1 MSRVEEAMRRA
12 AEAARNV
19 TSAAGSA
26 VIEERDSDA
35 LGQEPFPVEVA
46 DAKGGREPF
55 PPEAQTPAA
64 VNHDPIP
71 VEKPERKEEAPVT
84 RRLSP
89 QMTLGAAHDAGGPE
103 EPASSDGHFGRFDRS
118 VAEKLVVDPR
128 MPPGPREQYRRLAA
142 VLHDAQAVSGV
153 KVVMIASAVGG
164 EGKTLTA
171 ANLALTLSGSYRKRV
186 LLIDADLRRPA
197 VHQLFRIDTSYG
209 LGDGLDPASEARLV
223 VRQVSPT
230 LAVLPA
236 GRPTAD
242 PMAALISG
250 RMRRLIDEARET
262 FEWVIIDTP
271 PLVLLP
277 DANLL
282 ASMVDGAVLVIKAA
296 STSHDF
302 TKRAVE
308 AIGKN
313 RILGVV
319 LNRAATSPSGYYENY
334 HGHYALAQPRSA

>member
-1 MSRVEEAMRRA
+1 MSRVDEAMRRA
-12 AEAARNV
+12 AEGGRDVPSATAAV
-19 TSAAGSA
+19 TVPVGEQDT
-26 VIEERDSDA
+26 EELS
-35 LGQEPFPVEVA
+35 
-46 DAKGGREPF
+46 REPF
-55 PPEAQTPAA
+55 PIEMPDRKRQTAETRTLAPQLTPGATRDSSQSKDDLRPSD
-64 VNHDPIP
+64 DPF
-71 VEKPERKEEAPVT
+71 
-84 RRLSP
+84 
-89 QMTLGAAHDAGGPE
+89 D
-103 EPASSDGHFGRFDRS
+103 RFDPRL
-118 VAEKLVVDPR
+118 AEKLVVDPR
-128 MPPGPREQYRRLAA
+128 MLPGCREQYRRLAA
-142 VLHDAQAVSGV
+142 VLHDAQAVKAM
-153 KVVMIASAVGG
+153 KVVMIASAVAG

-197 VHQLFRIDTSYG
+197 VHQVFRIDTSFG
-209 LGDGLDPASEARLV
+209 LGDGLDPATESKLV

-242 PMAALISG
+242 PMAALISD

-296 STSHDF
+296 STSHELS
-302 TKRAVE
+302 KRAIE
-308 AIGKN
+308 AVGRS
-313 RILGVV
+313 RIVGVV
-319 LNRAATSPSGYYENY
+319 LNRATVSRN
-334 HGHYALAQPRSA
+334 GHYSDYDDYYADAQPRNGDS